1 MNEKLFLLLF
11 LLSFVDIA
19 SIKHSEQIWKKF
31 MKLIEEKKISLESKF
46 YFLYDETNILSDEKM
61 KNINTL
67 QKYFYSRHDVKNYIF
82 LIDTLS
88 GDSIDDLTLDL
99 SHFIGD
105 DLVRDLADSIFTV
118 ISIRNKLIKIQL
130 GPRTYLK
137 YHRGA
142 LDVIIPN
149 LNPYLK
155 DGDFYELCNK
165 LMEYLEIYYDY
176 FYTSN
181 V

>member
-1 MNEKLFLLLF
+1 MNTKLFLLLF

-31 MKLIEEKKISLESKF
+31 MKLIEEKKILLESKF
-46 YFLYDETNILSDEKM
+46 YFLYDETNILSDENNIKI

-67 QKYFYSRHDVKNYIF
+67 QKNFYSRHDVKNYIF
-82 LIDTLS
+82 LIDSLG
-88 GDSIDDLTLDL
+88 GDSIEDLTTDL

-118 ISIRNKLIKIQL
+118 ISIKNKLIKIQL

-137 YHRGA
+137 YHR
-142 LDVIIPN
+142 
-149 LNPYLK
+149 
-155 DGDFYELCNK
+155 
-165 LMEYLEIYYDY
+165 
-176 FYTSN
+176 
-181 V
+181 